1 MSLIC
6 SLSCYPD
13 ERSSRAICVPL
24 QLQQGDIFASA
35 EQQNSEA
42 GSEQVVFLD
51 PLLPLIDQYGM
62 VPTQYDQLD
71 TAEDGALKYVGLV

>member
-24 QLQQGDIFASA
+24 QLQQGDIFESA

-62 VPTQYDQLD
+62 VHTQYDQLD